1 VFSQVIGV
9 LAAVLVAAAVGF
21 TVVAVGRMISGGA
34 NRAILASM
42 PRYSS
47 LEARTNGLSRGT
59 AKTPADGSLFLRIA
73 QLVTRGRYL
82 IWLQDKLA
90 EAGLRGQIA
99 LSAQLV
105 KKVTYAVVGAI
116 LGFAFLTRGLE
127 LGVPFILILTVVG
140 FLVPDLMI
148 VSQGQKRV
156 EATEL
161 ALPDA
166 IDLLNLC
173 VESGL
178 SFENA
183 IARVS
188 VSLDGPVAE
197 EFGGLIADIQLGKS
211 RIEALSQLAERTK
224 SKGLKQFVGSLL
236 HVDRL
241 GVPISG
247 VLSEQASEMR
257 AIRKDR
263 AREQGQKVTIKI
275 LMPLMFCFLPAMFM
289 IVLGPAIVQLVKTM
303 SLL

>member
-1 VFSQVIGV
+1 MFSQVIGV

-21 TVVAVGRMISGGA
+21 TVVAVGRIISGGA

-47 LEARTNGLSRGT
+47 LESRTNGMDRGT

-224 SKGLKQFVGSLL
+224 SNGLKQFVGSLL
-236 HVDRL
+236 QVDRL

>member
-1 VFSQVIGV
+1 MFSQVIGV

-47 LEARTNGLSRGT
+47 LESRTNGMDRGT

-166 IDLLNLC
+166 IELLNLC

-236 HVDRL
+236 QVDRL

>member
-1 VFSQVIGV
+1 MFSQVIGV

-21 TVVAVGRMISGGA
+21 TVVAVGRLISGGA

-47 LEARTNGLSRGT
+47 LEARTNGMARGA

-197 EFGGLIADIQLGKS
+197 EFGGLIANIQLGKS

-236 HVDRL
+236 QVDRL

>member
-1 VFSQVIGV
+1 MSSQLLSLVSALLV
-9 LAAVLVAAAVGF
+9 ALAVAFVAVLV
-21 TVVAVGRMISGGA
+21 GRSITGGA
-34 NRAILASM
+34 NRAIIAAM
-42 PRYSS
+42 PKYT
-47 LEARTNGLSRGT
+47 ARSYEGRGT
-59 AKTPADGSLFLRIA
+59 GLAQRPATEERSLFLGVA
-73 QLVTRGRYL
+73 KLVTRGRYL

-90 EAGLRGQIA
+90 DAGMRGPIA
-99 LSAQLV
+99 LRAQLV
-105 KKVTYAVVGAI
+105 KKITYAIVGAI
-116 LGFAFLTRGLE
+116 LGLLFLTRGVA
-127 LGVPFILILTVVG
+127 LGVPLLALLTIAG
-140 FLVPDLMI
+140 FLVPDLLI

-178 SFENA
+178 SFEHA
-183 IARVS
+183 IGRVS

-197 EFGGLIADIQLGKS
+197 EFGGLIADIQLGRS
-211 RIEALSQLAERTK
+211 RIEALGQLAERTK

-236 HVDRL
+236 QVDRL

-247 VLSEQASEMR
+247 VLSEQANEMR